1 LTILAS
7 IIMFKVIASK
17 INLFVYIIL
26 QNTSFEGEP

>member
-26 QNTSFEGEP
+26 